1 MFGKLL
7 NHTTDGQ
14 TVTLHYEKQTAYLHV
29 LTDTIINVFVPFH
42 TKEHLSKAI
51 EGGKEQP
58 VSFTLQQD
66 QESLVLST
74 PALSCR
80 IHDDFKLDFHDK
92 DGNLLCADYRGRRIP
107 RFTLQESLV

>member
-51 EGGKEQP
+51 
-58 VSFTLQQD
+58 
-66 QESLVLST
+66 
-74 PALSCR
+74 
-80 IHDDFKLDFHDK
+80 
-92 DGNLLCADYRGRRIP
+92 
-107 RFTLQESLV
+107 